1 MLASAAGVGFVSF
14 LVSYAVDSGMSEGAA
29 GLLLGGVSL
38 MATCSRIGLGLFA
51 DRAGQEPLRPVAAM
65 LAASVG
71 GYLLLISGESRHR
84 PGGADGGS
92 ARLGLAR
99 RPQPGG
105 GPAGR
110 TPRPW
115 AVGVLMT
122 GLFTGAVAGPL
133 IVGLLAEQDP
143 FAAAWITCA
152 ALALLAALTLQLNPP
167 AGGRTARLTR
177 AAATIHVP

>member
-1 MLASAAGVGFVSF
+1 MAIPFGWRWAFVAAAALTVAAAVAPSWTAEPAAAARPRRRRGLTSVHALGLAAVLASAAGVGFVSF

-38 MATCSRIGLGLFA
+38 MATCSRIGVGLFA

-65 LAASVG
+65 LTASVG
-71 GYLLLISGESRHR
+71 GYLLLISGGVRRHR
-84 PGGADGGS
+84 PGGADSGR

-110 TPRPW
+110 TRRP
-115 AVGVLMT
+115 
-122 GLFTGAVAGPL
+122 GPS
-133 IVGLLAEQDP
+133 A
-143 FAAAWITCA
+143 C
-152 ALALLAALTLQLNPP
+152 
-167 AGGRTARLTR
+167 
-177 AAATIHVP
+177 